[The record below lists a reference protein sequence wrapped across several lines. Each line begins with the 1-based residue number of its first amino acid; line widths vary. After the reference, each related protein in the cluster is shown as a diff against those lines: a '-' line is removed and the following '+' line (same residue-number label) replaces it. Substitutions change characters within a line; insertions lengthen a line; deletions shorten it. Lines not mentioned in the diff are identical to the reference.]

1 MTHKNHPEA
10 SREVCGCVFRSPEP
24 SSRNPICCCW
34 MNRLPHWTGLFV
46 THNVAEA
53 VFLSQRVLV
62 MNKRPGTI
70 IAEIKIPFPYPRK
83 PELRADPDFARL
95 CGELSQ
101 QLREAAR

>member
-1 MTHKNHPEA
+1 
-10 SREVCGCVFRSPEP
+10 
-24 SSRNPICCCW
+24 
-34 MNRLPHWTGLFV
+34 
-46 THNVAEA
+46 
-53 VFLSQRVLV
+53 

-70 IAEIKIPFPYPRK
+70 IAEIKIPFSYPRK